1 MKFNFVLRFVT
12 PNTTS
17 NDHHIL
23 TQVVALRWL
32 IWCRSYQWVARKPFK
47 REMPNPKSE
56 ERDAQLPNPKSPN
69 ATCHANSTLAVSSS
83 PFSLGINLILM
94 CVSQCGRR
102 SESLWKTVDNRH
114 GKSFTEVLW
123 GLWDP
128 IDILVFCVC
137 SCWFCAGIVHDDL
150 DPSVNLVLCV

>member
-1 MKFNFVLRFVT
+1 MIIIYWHRLWHYDGWYDAGVISEWQENLSRG
-12 PNTTS
+12 
-17 NDHHIL
+17 
-23 TQVVALRWL
+23 RM
-32 IWCRSYQWVARKPFK
+32 
-47 REMPNPKSE
+47 MPNPKSE

-83 PFSLGINLILM
+83 PSSLGINLILM

-137 SCWFCAGIVHDDL
+137 LCWFCAGTVHDDL